1 MGLDLPPNPLKV
13 FPFDGINPPPRFGSR
28 VDGHVC
34 HDAGECSLR
43 LHVLSGDHEEK
54 SAELCLAGTLHV
66 GKGRLLI
73 GGFTCFNIVLN
84 YFCERGSIY
93 PNYY

>member
-1 MGLDLPPNPLKV
+1 VLLFLKQE
-13 FPFDGINPPPRFGSR
+13 INKPPRFGSG
-28 VDGHVC
+28 VDGHVGC
-34 HDAGECSLR
+34 DAVECSLR

-73 GGFTCFNIVLN
+73 GGFT
-84 YFCERGSIY
+84 YFSVGTWWYNPIY
-93 PNYY
+93 